1 MVVVFQA
8 ISSTIQRDPT
18 AAHYKYHDDPY
29 LIPVSNFQ
37 KRAYALSQESGRK
50 SAQWILNQHP
60 NLFNHKVAFP
70 PIEVKLCTYNYFK
83 INIYIY
89 IKK

>member
-1 MVVVFQA
+1 MINQA

-37 KRAYALSQESGRK
+37 KRAYALSHESGRK
-50 SAQWILNQHP
+50 AAHWICNQHP
-60 NLFNHKVAFP
+60 ELFNHKVAFP
-70 PIEVKLCTYNYFK
+70 PIEV
-83 INIYIY
+83 
-89 IKK
+89 

>member
-1 MVVVFQA
+1 MLTFILILKIQTIFMKLKKKIVQA

-50 SAQWILNQHP
+50 SAQWIRNQHP
-60 NLFNHKVAFP
+60 DLFNHKVAFP
-70 PIEVKLCTYNYFK
+70 PIEV
-83 INIYIY
+83 
-89 IKK
+89 